1 MNDANDDDD
10 DVVMM
15 TTRRRERMNAQFDYS
30 AIN

>member
-1 MNDANDDDD
+1 MNDANDDDDD

-15 TTRRRERMNAQFDYS
+15 TTRRERMNAQFDYS